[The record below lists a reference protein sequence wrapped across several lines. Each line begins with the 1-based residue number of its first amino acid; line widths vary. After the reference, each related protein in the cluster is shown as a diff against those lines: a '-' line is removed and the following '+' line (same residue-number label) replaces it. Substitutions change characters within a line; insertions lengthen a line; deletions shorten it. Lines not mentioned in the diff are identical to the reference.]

1 MVELLGCLK
10 KLRVGQK
17 SQGQPAPNKPCLLM
31 AIICDVQSG
40 YINSPKVE
48 INDRLIARYYDIY
61 EVATSQRLSA
71 NPHLPLWHLK
81 SDKGPSSVLWSPDF
95 KNEIGQFAEQLGQPK
110 SLKNVRERFD
120 SAKLDS
126 VLFSAFQHPQNAQ
139 TACDILISF
148 YFASDLHAQQSLHAY
163 IEGALK
169 SSEYEKHPEKLANN
183 VKEDSQRYVR
193 SAAFRSLVLEAYD
206 YRCTA
211 TRLRHITPDYRYLV
225 EAAHIIP
232 FAESHDDRPTNG
244 LALTPNLHW
253 AMDNNLIAP
262 GPDLKWHVSPRID
275 RLVTDN
281 QWLCSL
287 DGQSLVAPRKSL
299 FQPDPD
305 ALAERFKRLH
315 R

>member
-1 MVELLGCLK
+1 MVESLDCLK
-10 KLRVGQK
+10 NLRVGNK
-17 SQGQPAPNKPCLLM
+17 GQGQPAPNKPCLLM
-31 AIICDVQSG
+31 AIICDIQSG
-40 YINSPKVE
+40 YISSPTVE
-48 INDRLIARYYDIY
+48 INDRLIARYYNIY
-61 EVATSQRLSA
+61 EVATHQRMNA

-81 SDKGPSSVLWSPDF
+81 SDHGPSEALWLPDF

-126 VLFSAFQHPQNAQ
+126 VLFYTVQHPQNAQ
-139 TACDILISF
+139 AACDILITY
-148 YFASDLHAQQSLHAY
+148 YFAADLHAQQRLSAY
-163 IEGALK
+163 IQDALK

-183 VKEDSQRYVR
+183 IEEDSQRYTR
-193 SAAFRSLVLEAYD
+193 SSAFRSLVLDAYD

-232 FAESHDDRPTNG
+232 FSESQDDRPTNG

-253 AMDNNLIAP
+253 AMDFNLIAP
-262 GPDLKWHVSPRID
+262 RPDLKWHVSPRLD

-281 QWLCSL
+281 HWLCSL
-287 DGQSLVAPRKSL
+287 DGQSLVAPRNPQ

-305 ALAERFKRLH
+305 ALAERLKRLNH
-315 R
+315 

>member
-1 MVELLGCLK
+1 MVESLDCLK
-10 KLRVGQK
+10 KLRVGHR
-17 SQGQPAPNKPCLLM
+17 QGQPAPNKPCLLI
-31 AIICDVQSG
+31 AIICDIQSS
-40 YINSPKVE
+40 YISSPVVE

-61 EVATSQRLSA
+61 EVATNQRSSA

-81 SDKGPSSVLWSPDF
+81 SDKGPSSALWSPDF
-95 KNEIGQFAEQLGQPK
+95 KNEFGQFAGQLGQPK
-110 SLKNVRERFD
+110 SLKSLRARFD
-120 SAKLDS
+120 SARFNS
-126 VLFSAFQHPQNAQ
+126 ELFNTFQYQQNARA
-139 TACDILISF
+139 ACDILITY
-148 YFASDLHAQQSLHAY
+148 YFASNLQAQQRLRAY
-163 IEGALK
+163 IEGALQ
-169 SSEYEKHPEKLANN
+169 SSEYEKHPEKLAGSVTEN
-183 VKEDSQRYVR
+183 SQRYVR

-232 FAESHDDRPTNG
+232 FSESQDDRPTNG

-281 QWLCSL
+281 HWLCSL
-287 DGQSLVAPRKSL
+287 DGQSLVAPRKPH
-299 FQPDPD
+299 FRPDPD
-305 ALAERFKRLH
+305 ALTLRLKRLH